1 MLPLV
6 VGSRKTFCSLRKAS
20 VRHKGGCWAVG
31 PDVDLTISLVCF
43 FFGHAFTLLKY
54 DRARGILNRGIA
66 SKRLL
71 EEVVDGVVCVIHS
84 FPLYFGLH

>member
-6 VGSRKTFCSLRKAS
+6 VESRKTFCSLRKAS

-43 FFGHAFTLLKY
+43 FLAMLSHF
-54 DRARGILNRGIA
+54 LNTI
-66 SKRLL
+66 
-71 EEVVDGVVCVIHS
+71 VQGV
-84 FPLYFGLH
+84 F